1 MHNVFVSFCLSTALT
16 KPAQTAR
23 PQWRRTLTAR
33 PQWRGGPSL
42 QFDRRARAVCRH
54 AETARGLFAQLQ
66 RLLGG
71 VLSLKARE

>member
-1 MHNVFVSFCLSTALT
+1 MQNVFVSFCLSTALT
-16 KPAQTAR
+16 KPALTAR
-23 PQWRRTLTAR
+23 PQWRRTLTAPAHR
-33 PQWRGGPSL
+33 GGGPSL
-42 QFDRRARAVCRH
+42 QFDRARAVCRH